1 MMGRTL
7 LIFAIAAWLAG
18 PAASCGLAQ
27 AKPATSSPAADGAGA
42 NLDGGQPIDGVAARI
57 EDDILTDSEVRELS
71 AFQQLVDGKSKS
83 RDEVIRELADQW
95 IVRGEADASKY
106 PLPSQDDIDLAY
118 KQLVAQFPSPGEF
131 ERRRTAVGLSEAAVR
146 RMLEQQI
153 YLARFLDYRF
163 RPAAQVDEKQI
174 QAYYDDEFAPQ
185 LKARG
190 EKVPPVD
197 DVEDTIRE
205 VLVQR
210 DIDTLARQ
218 WLDDTSSRLRIDII
232 SNGEAP

>member
-1 MMGRTL
+1 MRRAI
-7 LIFAIAAWLAG
+7 LILATMAWLG
-18 PAASCGLAQ
+18 GAAARCVLAQ
-27 AKPATSSPAADGAGA
+27 TEPPASSGNDDAAA
-42 NLDGGQPIDGVAARI
+42 NLGGQPIDGVAARI
-57 EDDILTDSEVRELS
+57 EDDILTDSEVRELA

-83 RDEVIRELADQW
+83 RAELIRELADQW

-106 PLPSQDDIDLAY
+106 PQPKEEDVDRAY
-118 KQLVAQFPSPGEF
+118 KQLMAQFPSPDEF
-131 ERRRTAVGLSEAAVR
+131 EKRCAAVGLSQEAVR

-210 DIDTLARQ
+210 DIDTLAKQ
-218 WLDDTSSRLRIDII
+218 WLDDTSSRLKIDIM

>member
-1 MMGRTL
+1 MAMRRVIPILAMM
-7 LIFAIAAWLAG
+7 AWLAG
-18 PAASCGLAQ
+18 PAARCAPAQ
-27 AKPATSSPAADGAGA
+27 APSPAAGDAAA
-42 NLDGGQPIDGVAARI
+42 NSGGQAIDGVAARI
-57 EDDILTDSEVRELS
+57 EDDILTDSEVRELA

-83 RDEVIRELADQW
+83 RDELIRELADQW
-95 IVRGEADASKY
+95 IVRGEADTSKY
-106 PLPSQDDIDLAY
+106 PQPTKEDVDLAY
-118 KQLVAQFPSPGEF
+118 KQLVAQFPSPDEF
-131 ERRRTAVGLSEAAVR
+131 EKRRAAVGLSEAAVR

-210 DIDTLARQ
+210 DIDTLSKQ
-218 WLDDTSSRLRIDII
+218 WLDDTSNRLKIDIM